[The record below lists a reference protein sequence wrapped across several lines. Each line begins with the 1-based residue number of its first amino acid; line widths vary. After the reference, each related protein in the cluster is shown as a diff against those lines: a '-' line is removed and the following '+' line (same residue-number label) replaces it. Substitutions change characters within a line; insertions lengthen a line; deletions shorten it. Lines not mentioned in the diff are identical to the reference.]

1 MFDKTQ
7 YKVLIREYMDKYQVS
22 YTQAM
27 QLMSMDQIT
36 ERFNISMYK
45 YIYGCNQGTRCCK
58 RLNYY

>member
-36 ERFNISMYK
+36 DHFNISMY
-45 YIYGCNQGTRCCK
+45 
-58 RLNYY
+58 